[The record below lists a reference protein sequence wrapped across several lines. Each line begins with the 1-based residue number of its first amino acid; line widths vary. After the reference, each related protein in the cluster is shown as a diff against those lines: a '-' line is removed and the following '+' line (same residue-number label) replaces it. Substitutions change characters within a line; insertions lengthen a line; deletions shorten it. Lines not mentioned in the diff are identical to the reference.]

1 MKLFSRYM
9 YTAAFIVM
17 LLTPFLIM
25 NRESNAVSEIDNKVL
40 SEFPEWGE
48 GFQDGVEVYISER
61 LGGRDKMIA
70 AYTIL
75 NDFLFQEMVHP
86 TYMYGKDGYVFFK
99 MHDNIKYGDF
109 HQEFVQMVSK
119 IDTYCKERGVKFYF
133 LFSPE
138 KLSVYRR
145 YLPEGVN
152 YENEWVDRLVDEL
165 ENMGVVCINNT
176 DYLTALSHKE
186 IVFNKKYDAGHWNDL
201 GCFYGL
207 NHLFSRIHEDFP
219 VIEPLSLSDFNIS
232 VEHKDSLPVS
242 EFKIDEDV
250 PAFRLKNRY
259 EDYSVDVYKEI
270 ELNPDYRHFH
280 YYVNR
285 EENAGLKPKILTFQG
300 SYLNGR
306 PPFII
311 ANASI
316 EVGIHS
322 YQNILN
328 FDYYFNIFKPDI
340 VIFEVAEYVLSDR
353 YFAYEGMKNLELP
366 PTVYDSSDASER
378 EAGQLF
384 ARMDEYPI
392 SASGVLWEGEYIDT
406 LVIDKMIPESK
417 YIYLYAN
424 EQIYDLKKDDKK
436 GYTVCIEHEKIREN
450 EVAKLIIQNEDGARY
465 YTDVRIRKPVSMLN
479 IVYEHSENA
488 LKSGDSYTFNT
499 YVEGNTFSWVGLM
512 LYNPKTDSYPDVFGR
527 GYEAGENVSDIYIH
541 KYESGNYRIFVK
553 ANSNVAD
560 ETYCYDVYLKQGQKY
575 YVEYTVDV
583 FTETEIEISNFKFVH

>member
-1 MKLFSRYM
+1 MKPFSRYV
-9 YTAAFIVM
+9 YAVAFIAI
-17 LLTPFLIM
+17 LLIPFLVM
-25 NRESNAVSEIDNKVL
+25 DHESNAVSEIDNKVL

-48 GFQDGVEVYISER
+48 GFQDGVETYVSER

-75 NDFLFQEMVHP
+75 NDYMFQEMEHP
-86 TYMYGKDGYVFFK
+86 MYTYGKDGYVFFK
-99 MHDNIKYGDF
+99 MHDNVKYGDF
-109 HQEFVQMVSK
+109 HQEFVRMVSK

-152 YENEWVDRLVDEL
+152 YENGWVDQLIDEL

-176 DYLTALSHKE
+176 DYLTALSNEKA
-186 IVFNKKYDAGHWNDL
+186 VFNKKYDAGHWNDL

-219 VIEPLSLSDFNIS
+219 VVEPLSLSDFNVS
-232 VEHKDSLPVS
+232 VEHKDSLLVS

-250 PAFRLKNRY
+250 PAFQLKTRY
-259 EDYSVDVYKEI
+259 KDYSADIYKEI
-270 ELNPDYRHFH
+270 EINPDYQHFH

-285 EENAGLKPKILTFQG
+285 GDRTGSKPKILTYQG

-311 ANASI
+311 ANAST

-328 FDYYFNIFKPDI
+328 FEYYFNIFKPDI
-340 VIFEVAEYVLSDR
+340 VIFEVAEYVFSNG
-353 YFAYEGMKNLELP
+353 YFNYEGMKKLDLP
-366 PTVYDSSDASER
+366 PAVYDGSNDLK

-384 ARMDEYPI
+384 TEMEEYPI
-392 SASGVLWEGEYIDT
+392 SANGVLWEGEYIDT
-406 LVIDKMIPESK
+406 LVIDKVIPESK
-417 YIYLYAN
+417 YIYLYTDG
-424 EQIYDLKKDDKK
+424 QMYDLKKDGEK
-436 GYTVCIEHEKIREN
+436 GYTVCVEHGKIRAE
-450 EVAKLIIQNEDGARY
+450 EPAQLIIQNEGGIRY
-465 YTDVRIRKPVSMLN
+465 YTDARIRKPISVLN
-479 IVYEHSENA
+479 KIYEHSKNA
-488 LKSGDSYTFNT
+488 LKRSGGYTFNT
-499 YVEGNTFSWVGLM
+499 YTEGNTFSWVGLM
-512 LYNPKTDSYPDVFGR
+512 LYNPKTDSYPEVFGR

-553 ANSNVAD
+553 ANSNMAD
-560 ETYCYDVYLKQGQKY
+560 EAYCYDVYLEQGQEY
-575 YVEYTVDV
+575 FVEYTVDG
-583 FTETEIEISNFKFVH
+583 FTETEIKISDFKFLY